1 MTIKKKGKKW
11 ATVHCHGKDKGK
23 TISTFDTEKEALAQ
37 HRAIQAN
44 KSKHKRR
51 KHHSA
56 PEGSF
61 LESRKSKFGV
71 D

>member
-1 MTIKKKGKKW
+1 MTVKRRGGGW

-23 TISTFDTEKEALAQ
+23 TIHKFKTKAEAMAQ
-37 HRAIQAN
+37 HRAIEAN
-44 KSKHKRR
+44 K

-56 PEGSF
+56 PDGTF
-61 LESRKSKFGV
+61 LEERKRRFGIV